1 MKHEQNG
8 FYMHDGEVD
17 LPLYDEETL
26 IHLACEHY
34 NNEHAGGTQRERAS
48 AYSDPN
54 FLDRIVVDYL
64 LDEAVA
70 DGHSGHVKNGTKTH
84 SKALDAI
91 SDMYLR
97 LTDECFRR
105 NAHLNRPDI

>member
-26 IHLACEHY
+26 NDLACEDY
-34 NNEHAGGTQRERAS
+34 NNEHAGDTQCETVSR
-48 AYSDPN
+48 YSEPS
-54 FLDRIVVDYL
+54 FLNRIVVDYL
-64 LDEAVA
+64 LDEAIA
-70 DGHSGHVKNGTKTH
+70 DGHSGHVKGSAETY

-91 SDMYLR
+91 ADMYPVLA
-97 LTDECFRR
+97 DECYRR
-105 NAHLNRPDI
+105 NAHPNWPDI